1 MNGYELSRSWWNFAF
16 ENPEKVKPI
25 HAALYFF
32 AIEHCN
38 RLGWKNKFGLP
49 TEMAKDAIGVKSWHT
64 YIAAFNDL
72 IEWGFFELIE
82 RSKNQYSSNIIAL
95 IKFDKALDEALD
107 KAMTKHA
114 SKHQRSTHQSN
125 DSINK
130 PITIELLNKET
141 IGDNN
146 IAFSLNEW
154 AKLFFN
160 EKFIGNNSYDTFDKL
175 TRIDNYKSDEIKEA
189 ILWAR
194 NDDFWSA
201 NFLSPLKLRNKDK
214 NGVKYIDIFLAKIL
228 TNGKN
233 RNNNNQGASAEQ
245 LAETFIKHFG
255 GQE

>member
-1 MNGYELSRSWWNFAF
+1 MSIQNIRTSLSKL
-16 ENPEKVKPI
+16 EKQEKST
-25 HAALYFF
+25 
-32 AIEHCN
+32 
-38 RLGWKNKFGLP
+38 NKA
-49 TEMAKDAIGVKSWHT
+49 T
-64 YIAAFNDL
+64 N
-72 IEWGFFELIE
+72 
-82 RSKNQYSSNIIAL
+82 N
-95 IKFDKALDEALD
+95 
-107 KAMTKHA
+107 
-114 SKHQRSTHQSN
+114 
-125 DSINK
+125 
-130 PITIELLNKET
+130 LLNKELSVNT
-141 IGDNN
+141 IVTTIMILRLTRTNTPLTIEQQTTNTRLTTTKEVKKERSKEIKKEDINISSMNN